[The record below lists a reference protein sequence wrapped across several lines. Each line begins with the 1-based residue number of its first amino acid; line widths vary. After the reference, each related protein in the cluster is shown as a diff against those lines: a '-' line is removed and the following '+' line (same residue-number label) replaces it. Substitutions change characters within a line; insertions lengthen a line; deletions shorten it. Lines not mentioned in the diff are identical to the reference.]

1 MMKLKKYLL
10 LFFLS
15 LGIHVAQ
22 AQYTMFAKSGTVTY
36 DKTMY
41 MKNIVSKQFIDK
53 ADDRSR
59 GQFQSMLPKIPQQV
73 VLKKTLKFND
83 TETLFEP
90 QKVDLDQ
97 MTQQLIM
104 MFALD
109 FDAVTLSNL
118 KTKDYK
124 RYNDLMGEKVI
135 IQDTI
140 KKVKWRITD
149 EYREIAGYS
158 CRRANGITPDSVY
171 VVAYYS
177 TEMPVSGGPESI
189 SGLPGL
195 ILGLVVPSQ
204 HVSYFASKVELSSD
218 VVLDKKVFDAKKAK
232 VMSRE
237 QMVSQFSSTLKDWLN
252 KETVDYIMK
261 LGTL

>member
-1 MMKLKKYLL
+1 MKFKLYICSFVA
-10 LFFLS
+10 LFAM
-15 LGIHVAQ
+15 HTVK
-22 AQYTMFAKSGTVTY
+22 AQYTMFSKSGTITY

-41 MKNIVSKQFIDK
+41 MKNIVNKQFIDK
-53 ADDRSR
+53 ADERSR
-59 GQFQSMLPKIPQQV
+59 AQFQNMLPKIPQQV

-90 QKVDLDQ
+90 QKVELDQ

-118 KTKDYK
+118 KTREYK

-135 IQDTI
+135 IQDTV
-140 KKVKWRITD
+140 KKVKWRITN

-171 VVAYYS
+171 VVAYYN

-189 SGLPGL
+189 SGLPGM

-204 HVSYFASKVELSSD
+204 HVSYFASKVELSTN
-218 VVLDKKVFDAKKAK
+218 VPIDKKVFDTKKVK
-232 VMSRE
+232 VMTRQ
-237 QMVSQFSSTLKDWLN
+237 QMIDQFSSTLKDWLN